1 MFNVIASRYDKD
13 FETSNVNSLF
23 VSVFEILRQVNK
35 KKSFQELNVGQF
47 LVILY
52 LIFLALLIKIMKKT
66 KRKRNFCFKV
76 RLKLG
81 RS

>member
-35 KKSFQELNVGQF
+35 K
-47 LVILY
+47 
-52 LIFLALLIKIMKKT
+52 
-66 KRKRNFCFKV
+66 
-76 RLKLG
+76 
-81 RS
+81 